1 MKSRLGG
8 PGCVTAAAAPR
19 TRRAHKMAAVAQ
31 RQNHKMA
38 AGKGGKKRGPRPPK
52 TPRNYPKNLRNAR
65 GARLKL
71 KGFLFRLGVLG

>member
-38 AGKGGKKRGPRPPK
+38 AGRGGKKGVRDPLKHPEITPK
-52 TPRNYPKNLRNAR
+52 TSGTPGVR
-65 GARLKL
+65 G
-71 KGFLFRLGVLG
+71 